1 MADVERWLSYKGT
14 CHVNL
19 VAKLHDMYFYKTDNF
34 CTSATISLYFFF
46 LLNLVAIQ
54 YFQAVKARN
63 KLRRVIGKD
72 EVQVMGPLN
81 LDVKFV
87 KQNMNPWDADSEIG
101 RTTPIDDLSVD
112 GKWAVPPSVSRQ
124 SNHSGIIFICF
135 LRAEWFH

>member
-1 MADVERWLSYKGT
+1 
-14 CHVNL
+14 
-19 VAKLHDMYFYKTDNF
+19 MYFY
-34 CTSATISLYFFF
+34 
-46 LLNLVAIQ
+46 LLLILKLFDIQ

-87 KQNMNPWDADSEIG
+87 KQSMNPWDADSEIG
-101 RTTPIDDLSVD
+101 RTTPIDDLNVD

-124 SNHSGIIFICF
+124 SNHSGITVFSGRNDSIKMEEPI
-135 LRAEWFH
+135 LKKDAY